1 MFSIDEK
8 SAIVQCFWQLLSAK
22 PTQEERDFVDK
33 LTSTWGLSGSWVY
46 VAIQQETYVAFKK
59 VKSMNLD
66 KRNEYLRLVSLIVNM
81 GGNVEYKKLMFNSLM
96 RETF

>member
-46 VAIQQETYVAFKK
+46 VAIQQEPYVAFKK
-59 VKSMNLD
+59 VKEYFAGTCTYDEVAKLFTYPAD
-66 KRNEYLRLVSLIVNM
+66 KVGCP
-81 GGNVEYKKLMFNSLM
+81 GGWSGGKYSG
-96 RETF
+96 